1 MTWDPKQ
8 YERFAS
14 ERSQPFVYLLG
25 RVRPRPGM
33 RVIDLGCGTGQ
44 LTRDLHE
51 RLEAAS
57 TLGIDNSEEMLAKAR
72 PLAEGG
78 RAGLS
83 FEKGDIATD
92 FAAAPAAAPG
102 ESHGPYDLVFSHA
115 ALHWVD
121 DHPALLARLTAL
133 LAPGGQLAVQV
144 PANHDHVSHT
154 VAAELASESPFREA
168 LGGYV
173 RHSPMLPP
181 RDYATLLDR
190 LGYREQHVRL
200 QVYGHHLASREE
212 VAEWTRGT
220 LLTVYRARLPEP
232 LYEEFLARY
241 RARLA
246 PLLEDTRPYF
256 YPFAR
261 ILFWGQRP

>member
-1 MTWDPKQ
+1 MTWDPQQ
-8 YERFAS
+8 YERFVA
-14 ERSQPFVYLLG
+14 ERSQPFSELLDL
-25 RVRPRPGM
+25 VRPRPGM
-33 RVIDLGCGTGQ
+33 RVIDLGCGTGR
-44 LTRDLHE
+44 LTRELHE
-51 RLEAAS
+51 RLKAVA
-57 TLGIDNSEEMLAKAR
+57 TLGIDNSEEMLGQAR
-72 PLAEGG
+72 SLMEGG
-78 RAGLS
+78 GGGLGFKLS
-83 FEKGDIATD
+83 DIAAD
-92 FAAAPAAAPG
+92 LSAFG
-102 ESHGPYDLVFSHA
+102 GPYDLVFSHA

-121 DHPALLARLTAL
+121 DHPTLLGRLTAL
-133 LAPGGQLAVQV
+133 VAPGGQLAVQV
-144 PANHDHVSHT
+144 PANHDHPSHT
-154 VAAELASESPFREA
+154 VAEAVASESPFREA

-173 RHSPMLPP
+173 RHPSVLTP
-181 RDYATLLDR
+181 REYAVLLDR

-220 LLTVYRARLPEP
+220 LLTVYRARLSEP

-246 PLLEDTRPYF
+246 PLLDDTRPYF

>member
-8 YERFAS
+8 YERFAG
-14 ERSQPFVYLLG
+14 ERSQPFADLLG
-25 RVRPRPGM
+25 LVRPRPGM
-33 RVIDLGCGTGQ
+33 RVIDLGCGTGR

-57 TLGIDNSEEMLAKAR
+57 TLGMDNSEEMLAQAR
-72 PLAEGG
+72 PLVEGA
-78 RAGLS
+78 RDGLS
-83 FEKGDIATD
+83 FAPGDIGTE
-92 FAAAPAAAPG
+92 FAAGAN
-102 ESHGPYDLVFSHA
+102 GPYDLIFSHA

-121 DHPALLARLTAL
+121 DHPALLGRLTAL

-144 PANHDHVSHT
+144 PANHDHISHE
-154 VAAELASESPFREA
+154 VAATLAGESPFREA

-173 RHSPMLPP
+173 RHSPVLSP
-181 RDYATLLDR
+181 RDYAALLDR

-200 QVYGHHLASREE
+200 QVYGHHLASRDE

-220 LLTVYRARLPEP
+220 TLTVYRARLPGP

-261 ILFWGQRP
+261 ILFWGQRA

>member
-1 MTWDPKQ
+1 MTWDPRQ

-14 ERSQPFVYLLG
+14 ERSQPFADLLG
-25 RVRPRPGM
+25 LVRPRPGM
-33 RVIDLGCGTGQ
+33 RVIDLGCGTGK
-44 LTRDLHE
+44 LTRELHE
-51 RLEAAS
+51 RLQATA
-57 TLGIDNSEEMLAKAR
+57 TLGIDNSEEMLTQAR
-72 PLAEGG
+72 PLAEGVG
-78 RAGLS
+78 GGLS
-83 FEKGDIATD
+83 FELGDIAAD
-92 FAAAPAAAPG
+92 LSAAAG
-102 ESHGPYDLVFSHA
+102 GPYDLVFSHA

-133 LAPGGQLAVQV
+133 VAPGGQLAVQV

-154 VAAELASESPFREA
+154 VAAEVAAESPFREA

-173 RHSPMLPP
+173 RHSPVLAP

-200 QVYGHHLASREE
+200 QVYGHHLGSREE
-212 VAEWTRGT
+212 VAEWNRGT
-220 LLTVYRARLPEP
+220 LLTVYRARLPGP
-232 LYEEFLARY
+232 LYEAFLARY

-261 ILFWGQRP
+261 LLFWGQRP